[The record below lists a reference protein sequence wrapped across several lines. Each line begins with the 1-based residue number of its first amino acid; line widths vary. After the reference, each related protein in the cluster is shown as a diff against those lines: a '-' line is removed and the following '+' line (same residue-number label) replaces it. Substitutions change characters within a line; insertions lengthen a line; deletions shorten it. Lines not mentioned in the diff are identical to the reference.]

1 MKMSKCMGKVVMMC
15 DLIEEVGFDVVC
27 YFFVM
32 CSVDMYMDFDLDFV
46 VFILNENFVYYV

>member
-1 MKMSKCMGKVVMMC
+1 MGKVVMMC
-15 DLIEEVGFDVVC
+15 DLIEEVGLDVVC

-46 VFILNENFVYYV
+46 VLIFNENFVYYV